1 MNFKNF
7 DCIFTEISYFLK
19 IYQKIDSSIL
29 RSREGN
35 PHIQQALPGQIKFPA
50 FEVKDDTYNLEPEAA
65 RYINLYQEHLGKSLM
80 LDPKLWMKADGMTLM
95 LDSAMTASARPLGL

>member
-7 DCIFTEISYFLK
+7 DCIFTEIRYFLK

-35 PHIQQALPGQIKFPA
+35 LHIQQDLPGQIKFPA
-50 FEVKDDTYNLEPEAA
+50 FEVKDDTQNLEPEAA

-80 LDPKLWMKADGMTLM
+80 WDPKLG
-95 LDSAMTASARPLGL
+95 

>member
-1 MNFKNF
+1 MHLLG
-7 DCIFTEISYFLK
+7 T
-19 IYQKIDSSIL
+19 KIDSSIL

-65 RYINLYQEHLGKSLM
+65 HYINLYEEHLGKSLM